1 MNNGNTITKMGSIGR
16 KKLWE
21 KMSDGRRISKVRS
34 LLSSWKA
41 EEEFMKVQN
50 YLKSEDVRL
59 GEI

>member
-1 MNNGNTITKMGSIGR
+1 MGSIGR

-21 KMSDGRRISKVRS
+21 KMSDGRRTSKVRR
-34 LLSSWKA
+34 LLSSWKV